1 MIKPVPPN
9 WMEFQGSI
17 VIGYGAAISSLVL
30 VEIEVAISLSA
41 TVQPSARAKN
51 VKKMNI
57 FLD

>member
-1 MIKPVPPN
+1 
-9 WMEFQGSI
+9 MEFQGSI